1 MVSPGH
7 CRFGDVRE
15 PTADPADKILRLART
30 IAVVG
35 LSANPGRPSYGVA
48 RYLQRAGYRII
59 PVNPNVSEVLGERA
73 YATLSELPGPVDVVE
88 VFRRSEFAGAIVDEA
103 IAIGAGAVW
112 LQDGVVDEAA
122 AERARA
128 GRARHRYGR
137 LHDAPP
143 RRNGLSPLQHFRVG
157 ASGLGC
163 ANGARRSPR
172 RRDGS
177 RPVRGGLVRAAL
189 AWWFGAAGW

>member
-1 MVSPGH
+1 VDARTP
-7 CRFGDVRE
+7 
-15 PTADPADKILRLART
+15 DPADKILRSART

-35 LSANPGRPSYGVA
+35 LSANPRRPSYGVA

-59 PVNPNVSEVLGERA
+59 PVNPNIAEVLGERA

-128 GRARHRYGR
+128 AGLDVVMDDCMMRRH
-137 LHDAPP
+137 
-143 RRNGLSPLQHFRVG
+143 
-157 ASGLGC
+157 
-163 ANGARRSPR
+163 
-172 RRDGS
+172 
-177 RPVRGGLVRAAL
+177 
-189 AWWFGAAGW
+189 AAGF

>member
-1 MVSPGH
+1 
-7 CRFGDVRE
+7 VRE
-15 PTADPADKILRLART
+15 ETADPADKLLRSART

-128 GRARHRYGR
+128 AGLDIVMDDCMMRRH
-137 LHDAPP
+137 
-143 RRNGLSPLQHFRVG
+143 
-157 ASGLGC
+157 
-163 ANGARRSPR
+163 
-172 RRDGS
+172 
-177 RPVRGGLVRAAL
+177 AAMR
-189 AWWFGAAGW
+189 